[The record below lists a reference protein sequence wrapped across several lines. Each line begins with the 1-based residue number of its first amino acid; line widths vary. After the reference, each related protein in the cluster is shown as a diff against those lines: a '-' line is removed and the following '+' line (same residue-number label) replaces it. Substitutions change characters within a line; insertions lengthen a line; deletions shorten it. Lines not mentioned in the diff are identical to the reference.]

1 MLYSQD
7 TRPSPGHARDGHLH
21 REDPFGHRRFCGAE
35 LAARATVDLADSTAS
50 ELHVIHVGVVPNFLI
65 KDPAAVGYDCK
76 LYEELERE
84 SREVLRKL
92 TWRVKVAGGTVAHLR
107 MGRPDQEIV
116 ELGAS
121 MIVMGSRGH
130 GGLRRVLRRSVSDQV
145 IRHAP
150 CPVLVVRPEK
160 DARETAPSL
169 RKSSIAR
176 YETPNKLSARRRV
189 RRAVLPRSRKVETT
203 S

>member
-1 MLYSQD
+1 MA
-7 TRPSPGHARDGHLH
+7 TDGSA
-21 REDPFGHRRFCGAE
+21 EAE
-35 LAARATVDLADSTAS
+35 LAARAAVDLADSTGS

-76 LYEELERE
+76 LYEDLERE

-92 TWRVKVAGGTVAHLR
+92 TWRVKVAGRTVAGAHLR

-116 ELGAS
+116 ELGEEIGAGV
-121 MIVMGSRGH
+121 IVMGSRGR
-130 GGLRRVLRRSVSDQV
+130 GGLRRILAGSVSDQV

-160 DARETAPSL
+160 GARETAPPVAQIFDSPL
-169 RKSSIAR
+169 RDP
-176 YETPNKLSARRRV
+176 E
-189 RRAVLPRSRKVETT
+189 
-203 S
+203 